1 MVACGFRAMAQSRQ
15 PENTDAPPPKLSERV
30 IGYRQEVEK
39 VVREVGEHPVYE
51 FKRSCSLQN
60 LTEKL
65 EFVKDIQS
73 IATSRIER
81 EKFLV
86 IGADAGTKE
95 FCAVTN
101 SADFDE
107 DDVRK
112 LLDKYLSPV
121 PDFEVFP
128 LEASDGTAFV
138 LIVIPK
144 QKNRRIVAKATVYEP
159 PPSGKLILREGDLW
173 TKGSATGKR
182 LAKSGDWDEIFEE
195 LIEAETERRTRQR
208 TAHVLE
214 VAIAREKVQQGSGRS
229 AIPSVFT
236 DQEFEAL
243 MEEVCGSQDKARFSV
258 LLERLRDDLV
268 EGWHRISAYDD
279 STTHFIDSAGSSAGY
294 PVKVREHIKNVFR
307 PTMHWLTL
315 AGLSVVKNA
324 GPIDFL
330 DMVVD
335 LLKEVYDTSHSLLI
349 LRAIS
354 NHGVTSATDEQH
366 TSHTVPAVESLIST
380 HLIGAYIAKRDRFA
394 YLKSLLRPDVQAE
407 DRYGGLFTP
416 RPLAFWPLTLQYGEH
431 NDLRTTYGRL
441 AYCLRRIDSDSAY
454 LRLFGSVSA
463 ATVELCRYEFCLEL
477 NSYLAVSKDESPES
491 VAYTQQFYP
500 SMDFAFRPGFLI
512 YGLESIHRLALRIF
526 SDIKKKKRD
535 FINLLVFDPSFTGYL
550 TKDGGDVV
558 FLGFLKTLVG
568 EQGRLYTEMRRFAPL
583 HTWPKDL
590 DDAIKLVPKKQA

>member
-1 MVACGFRAMAQSRQ
+1 MAQSRE
-15 PENTDAPPPKLSERV
+15 PENRDAPPPTLSERV

-39 VVREVGEHPVYE
+39 VVREVGEHPLYE

-60 LTEKL
+60 LSEKL

-86 IGADAGTKE
+86 IGADAGTKQ
-95 FCAVTN
+95 FCAVAN
-101 SADFDE
+101 AADFDE
-107 DDVRK
+107 DLVRK
-112 LLDKYLSPV
+112 LLDKYLTPV

-128 LEASDGTAFV
+128 LEASDGAAFV

-159 PPSGKLILREGDLW
+159 PPNGKLILREGDLW
-173 TKGSATGKR
+173 TKGGSTGKR
-182 LAKSGDWDEIFEE
+182 LAKSEDWDEIFEE
-195 LIEAETERRTRQR
+195 LIEAETERRTKQR

-214 VAIAREKVQQGSGRS
+214 MAIAREKVQQGSGRS
-229 AIPSVFT
+229 VIPSVFT

-243 MEEVCGSQDKARFSV
+243 MEEVCGSQDKARFSL

-268 EGWHRISAYDD
+268 EGWHRISAYED
-279 STTHFIDSAGSSAGY
+279 STTHFIRSSDSSADY
-294 PVKVREHIKNVFR
+294 PEKVREHIKNVFR
-307 PTMHWLTL
+307 PAVHWLTV
-315 AGLSVVKNA
+315 AGLFVVKNA

-330 DMVVD
+330 NMVVD
-335 LLKEVYDTSHSLLI
+335 LLKEVYDASHSLVM

-354 NHGVTSATDEQH
+354 NYGVTSATDEQH
-366 TSHTVPAVESLIST
+366 TSHTVPAVESLVST
-380 HLIGAYIAKRDRFA
+380 HLIGGYIAKRNRFA
-394 YLKSLLRPDVQAE
+394 YLKSLLRPDVQSE
-407 DRYGGLFTP
+407 DRYGGLLTP
-416 RPLAFWPLTLQYGEH
+416 RPLAFWPLTLLYGEH

-441 AYCLRRIDSDSAY
+441 TYCLRRIETDSAY

-463 ATVELCRYEFCLEL
+463 ATIGLCRYEFCLEL
-477 NSYLAVSKDESPES
+477 NSYLAVCKDETPES
-491 VAYTQQFYP
+491 VVYTQQFYP
-500 SMDFAFRPGFLI
+500 GMDFGFYPGFFI
-512 YGLESIHRLALRIF
+512 YGLESIHDLALRIF
-526 SDIKKKKRD
+526 TDIKKKKRD
-535 FINLLVFDPSFTGYL
+535 FIDLLVFDPSFTGYL

-558 FLGFLKTLVG
+558 FLRFLKTLVS

-590 DDAIKLVPKKQA
+590 GDAMKLLPPK